1 MSVVY
6 NLSSKVAN
14 YIKNLIRKSLFF
26 SIIFS
31 IFYFIEKEW
40 VNSFFKGLYPSE
52 NVYKKINPFKK
63 GILSKISNLLPKHIF
78 SPILVII
85 AFSVFMILSLNP
97 ISSSLQI
104 NIAIGFLFFSIGC
117 FIIPK
122 YFFNDLKM
130 GKTSPISSW
139 KEKIISFNSKDI
151 YAFGFCLIL
160 ISLVFF
166 VLSVVSVGG
175 LPLLKPSLRYSLKP
189 LFTMPVFL
197 IIPGVA
203 LIGAYVIDEFKNIKI
218 SRSQAR
224 FRIMTLVAISSAI
237 LLSLGY
243 RTHIIAVLLIMVI
256 ISYYGK
262 VLAIWEVILAILL
275 SVGLIVGIGYYR
287 SLSEL
292 AITSNLSPIY
302 TLQSRAD
309 FTLHVL
315 DLLNYISTP
324 FGLTHGSLT
333 LSSLPGSELGPR
345 ATIGQLI
352 AWRSE
357 VTVTP
362 TLIGPMLVD
371 FGVIGVGGGM
381 GLIGFILGVGYK
393 ILQKTNDP
401 TYIAIYGILLSYT
414 LLGVETGILD
424 ITVIIYFI
432 LALIIYVGS
441 IYKSFKFNK
450 NTNR

>member
-1 MSVVY
+1 
-6 NLSSKVAN
+6 
-14 YIKNLIRKSLFF
+14 
-26 SIIFS
+26 
-31 IFYFIEKEW
+31 
-40 VNSFFKGLYPSE
+40 
-52 NVYKKINPFKK
+52 
-63 GILSKISNLLPKHIF
+63 
-78 SPILVII
+78 
-85 AFSVFMILSLNP
+85 
-97 ISSSLQI
+97 
-104 NIAIGFLFFSIGC
+104 
-117 FIIPK
+117 
-122 YFFNDLKM
+122 
-130 GKTSPISSW
+130 
-139 KEKIISFNSKDI
+139 IISFKSRDV
-151 YAFGFCLIL
+151 YSFGFCLLL

-166 VLSVVSVGG
+166 VISVVSVGG
-175 LPLLKPSLRYSLKP
+175 LPLLKPSLRYLLKP

-197 IIPGVA
+197 IIPAVA
-203 LIGAYVIDEFKNIKI
+203 LIGSYVINELKKNNI

-224 FRIMTLVAISSAI
+224 FRIVTLIAISSAI

-243 RTHIIAVLLIMVI
+243 RTHIIAVILIMVI

-262 VLAIWEVILAILL
+262 ALAIWEVVIAVLLAI
-275 SVGLIVGIGYYR
+275 GLIVGIGYYR
-287 SLSEL
+287 SLGEL
-292 AITSNLSPIY
+292 TITSNLSPLY

-315 DLLNYISTP
+315 DLLNYISNP

-371 FGVIGVGGGM
+371 FGTIGVAGGM
-381 GLIGFILGVGYK
+381 ALIGFILGIGYK
-393 ILQKTNDP
+393 IIQKTYDP

-424 ITVIIYFI
+424 ITVISYFV
-432 LALIIYVGS
+432 LGLIVYIGS
-441 IYKSFKFNK
+441 IYKSFKNK
-450 NTNR
+450 

>member
-1 MSVVY
+1 MSVIY
-6 NLSSKVAN
+6 NLASKGTN
-14 YIKNLIRKSLFF
+14 YIEKLIRKTLFF
-26 SIIFS
+26 TILIN
-31 IFYFIEKEW
+31 IFYFIEKHW
-40 VNSFFKGLYPSE
+40 VNSFFKGLYPGE
-52 NVYKKINPFKK
+52 NGFDKLNPFKK
-63 GILSKISNLLPKHIF
+63 GKLSKISNFLPKHIF

-85 AFSVFMILSLNP
+85 AFTVFIILSLNP

-104 NIAIGFLFFSIGC
+104 NIAIGFLFFIIAC

-122 YFFNDLKM
+122 YFFNNLFTCDNE
-130 GKTSPISSW
+130 INSW
-139 KEKIISFNSKDI
+139 KSKIINFKSRDVYSF
-151 YAFGFCLIL
+151 GVCLL
-160 ISLVFF
+160 LVSLVFF
-166 VLSVVSVGG
+166 VINVVSIGG
-175 LPLLKPSLRYSLKP
+175 LPLLKPSLRYLLKP

-197 IIPGVA
+197 IIPAVA
-203 LIGAYVIDEFKNIKI
+203 LIGSYVINELKKNNI

-224 FRIMTLVAISSAI
+224 FRIVTLIAIFSAI

-243 RTHIIAVLLIMVI
+243 RTHIIAVILIMVI

-262 VLAIWEVILAILL
+262 ALAIWEVILAILL
-275 SVGLIVGIGYYR
+275 AVGLIIGIGYYR

-292 AITSNLSPIY
+292 TITSNLSPLY

-315 DLLNYISTP
+315 DLLNYISNP

-371 FGVIGVGGGM
+371 FGTIGVAGGM
-381 GLIGFILGVGYK
+381 ALIGFILGIGYK
-393 ILQKTNDP
+393 IIQKTYDP
-401 TYIAIYGILLSYT
+401 TYIAIYGILLSYA

-424 ITVIIYFI
+424 ITVISYFI
-432 LALIIYVGS
+432 LGLIIYIGS
-441 IYKSFKFNK
+441 IYKSFKNK
-450 NTNR
+450 